1 MSRFKPSKDN
11 GMVPALPRHLTCLHP
26 MKIELDKEKFLQ
38 YGELMRLHRPIG
50 IYLVVWPT
58 LWALWLAA
66 KGLPDIDVL
75 IIFLFGA
82 ATMRSAGCVINDYA
96 DRKIDAHV
104 NRTKNRP
111 IVTGQIT
118 PKEALTLFIGL
129 CLFAFCLVLMTNSL
143 TIWLSLGG
151 VALAAAYP
159 FMKRHTHLPQIVLGA
174 AFAWAV
180 PMAFAAQTG
189 EIDPAIWLV
198 FTTVVVWTVCY
209 DTFYAM
215 VDREDDL
222 KIGVKSTAILFGEMD
237 RVATGS
243 LQVITIISFM
253 MIGQRFELGD
263 VYFASIIVAAALF
276 AYQQYLIKDRDPKRC
291 MQAFLNNNWVG
302 MVIFVGIVGDYALS

>member
-11 GMVPALPRHLTCLHP
+11 GMVPAQPPHLTCLHP
-26 MKIELDKEKFLQ
+26 MKIELDKEKILQ

-66 KGLPDIDVL
+66 KGLPDVGVL
-75 IIFLFGA
+75 IIFLLGA

-96 DRKIDAHV
+96 DRKIDGHV

-111 IVTGQIT
+111 IVTGQVA

-159 FMKRHTHLPQIVLGA
+159 FMKRHTHLPQVVLGA
-174 AFAWAV
+174 AFAWSV

-215 VDREDDL
+215 VDREDDK

-243 LQVITIISFM
+243 LQVITIISLM

-276 AYQQYLIKDRDPKRC
+276 AYQQYLIKDRDPARC
-291 MQAFLNNNWVG
+291 LQAFLNNNWVG